1 MKESKIKVVFVG
13 GLTNGKIVHDYL
25 AKNRYVDLQAS
36 FTYMDDY
43 AGARCSKIEGGES
56 IVRGGSL
63 LNYLGHINSLQPD
76 LIMVAGWSELI
87 PDELLEIPP
96 MGVIGFHP
104 SKLPN
109 DRGRSVLAWQI
120 EDGYTE
126 TALTMFKYSNYP
138 DGGDIIAQEIIKIED
153 NDYINDV
160 LDKIDKATTNLIK
173 AYFPLIRKG
182 QIVPRKQDLSVG
194 QFRRLRKETD
204 SEIDWN
210 LNSQVIYNKI
220 RAISHPYP
228 GATSTLNGVRCKIWR
243 SEIINSSLKG
253 YEVSPGVVVACYYDD
268 TMLVRTKDGFLLITE
283 YERL

>member
-1 MKESKIKVVFVG
+1 MKDEKIKVIFVG

-36 FTYMDDY
+36 FTYPEDF
-43 AGARCSKIEGGES
+43 AGARYVKIEGEES
-56 IVRGGSL
+56 IARSGSL
-63 LNYLGHINSLQPD
+63 TDYLQFIKSKQPD
-76 LIMVAGWSELI
+76 LILVAGWSELI
-87 PDELLEIPP
+87 PDELLDVPP

-138 DGGDIIAQEIIKIED
+138 DGGDIIAQETIKIED

-182 QIVPRKQDLSVG
+182 QVAPRKQDLSVG
-194 QFRRLRKETD
+194 QFRRLRNETD

-210 LNSQVIYNKI
+210 QNSQVIYDKI

-228 GATSTLNGVRCKIWR
+228 GAATTLNNLRYKVWR
-243 SEIINSSLKG
+243 SKVVKESIIGES
-253 YEVSPGVVVACYYDD
+253 VRPGVVVAKYYNNDL
-268 TMLVRTKDGFLLITE
+268 LVRTKDGYLLLTE
-283 YERL
+283 YEEL